1 MRTFKTLLFIAFLFA
16 GFSAFAQNGLTG
28 KIIDTTSG
36 SALPGAVIYIPDLKV
51 AAQSSPD
58 GSYAINNIPQGTFV
72 VEVHILGYKV
82 ISMPIKIEGATTQNF
97 TLIAS
102 EFQEDE
108 VVVTGN
114 SKAAEEEHNPQPT
127 ADVTNEFI
135 NQHSST
141 NVIDAIAT
149 TPGVSVITDGQSIGK
164 PIIRGLGYNR
174 VLTINDGV
182 EQVDQPWFDEFGI
195 EADPDAVNR
204 YEILKGPGSLAYGS
218 DAISGVL
225 NLIPEDPLP
234 AGQTKGD
241 VLFNYQTNNGL
252 INNMFHLAGT
262 SMSGVS
268 WSARVDNIRAH
279 AYQDPYDGYVLNSQF
294 SNFNADGT
302 IGVHK
307 KWGYTQLH
315 ASYFYMNTGI
325 VDGTRDS
332 VGNQLMPVYYT
343 GITPTPPFPFAYVEP
358 NQQDQRT
365 YTPFVIYQYIH
376 HYKLVWDN
384 SIAVGDGAIKAIF
397 SYQRNQR
404 EEMNDPTQPNV
415 PIIYY
420 NSNAVTYDA
429 RYVAPQIGNFNFSVG
444 ANGVYQNSQSLGFV
458 QLIPDYN
465 YMQIGGFAIAS
476 EKIGKLTLSGGIRYD
491 MRTFTGEERWVS
503 TDTLTPQVPVAPNTP
518 NSFEEF
524 TPFTSHFSGMSGS
537 IGGTYDFTKNVYA
550 KLNIARGWRA
560 PNVNECG
567 ADGVH
572 DGTVVFEIGDNNI
585 KPETS
590 LEEDIAFGVNSKDVN
605 FEVDGFGNT
614 ISNFIYAKGL
624 LSALGGDSVSN
635 ALSVNGTLFPDAPVF
650 KYVNGNAQLEGG
662 EVTLDIHPSTM
673 KWLEINSTLSYV
685 TGGLTGIS
693 DSTKYLPFVPPMRI
707 TGDLI
712 FHIGKVCSFINDA
725 YLRVGVISVAQQ
737 SNVYR
742 EAAIYTALSSST
754 TPFEYAASQN
764 AEAGYTLFNAG
775 FGGHILKHNGKEAS
789 ELFVVCNNMFNT
801 GYMDYM
807 SRFKYYPVNPA
818 TDRVGVFN
826 MGRNISIKL
835 IVPINFNE
843 KSAAVADKD

>member
-1 MRTFKTLLFIAFLFA
+1 MRTSKIFLSIAFIIA
-16 GFSAFAQNGLTG
+16 GISAFAQNGLTG
-28 KIIDTTSG
+28 KIID
-36 SALPGAVIYIPDLKV
+36 SANGNSLPGAGIYIPDLKV
-51 AAQSSPD
+51 AAQSNTD
-58 GSYAINNIPQGTFV
+58 GTYSINDIPKGTFV

-82 ISMPIKIEGATTQNF
+82 VSEAIKIDGIVNQNF
-97 TLIAS
+97 SLLAS

-114 SKAAEEEHNPQPT
+114 SKANEEEHNPQPT
-127 ADVTNEFI
+127 TDVTNEYL

-149 TPGVSVITDGQSIGK
+149 APGVAVITDGQSIGK

-195 EADPDAVNR
+195 EADGDAVNR

-252 INNMFHLAGT
+252 INNMAHIAGT
-262 SMSGVS
+262 SMSGIS
-268 WSARVDNIRAH
+268 WSARVDNTMAH
-279 AYQDPYDGYVLNSQF
+279 AYQNPYDGYVLNSQF

-302 IGVHK
+302 IGIHK
-307 KWGYTQLH
+307 GWGYSQLH

-358 NQQDQRT
+358 NQQDQQT

-384 SIAVGDGAIKAIF
+384 NIAVGNGAIKAIF

-404 EEMNDPTQPNV
+404 EEMNDPTQPNL

-420 NSNAVTYDA
+420 NSNGLTYDA

-444 ANGVYQNSQSLGFV
+444 ANGVYQNSQSLGLV
-458 QLIPDYN
+458 QLIPNYN

-476 EKIGKLTLSGGIRYD
+476 EKLGKLNLSGGFRYD
-491 MRTFTGEERWVS
+491 TRTFTGEEHWVS
-503 TDTLTPQVPVAPNTP
+503 TDTLTPQVPVAPNSP

-524 TPFTSHFSGMSGS
+524 HPFTTVFSGMSWS

-550 KLNIARGWRA
+550 KVNIAQGWRA

-572 DGTVVFEIGDNNI
+572 DGTVVFEVGNNTI
-585 KPETS
+585 KPETNI
-590 LEEDIAFGVNSKDVN
+590 EEDVAFGINSKDVN
-605 FEVDGFGNT
+605 FEIDGFINT
-614 ISNFIYAKGL
+614 INNFIYAKG
-624 LSALGGDSVSN
+624 SDSVSN
-635 ALSVNGTLFPDAPVF
+635 LLSVNGTLFPDAPVF
-650 KYVNGNAQLEGG
+650 NYVNGNAQLEGG
-662 EVTLDIHPSTM
+662 EITLDIHPSGL
-673 KWLEINSTLSYV
+673 KWLEVNSTVSYV
-685 TGGLTGIS
+685 TGGLTGIN
-693 DSTKYLPFVPPMRI
+693 DSTKYIPFVPPMRI
-707 TGDLI
+707 TADLI
-712 FHIGKVCSFINDA
+712 FHFGKICSFISDA
-725 YLRVGVISVAQQ
+725 YFRFGVMNVAQQ

-742 EAAIYTALSSST
+742 EAAIYTALSSSS
-754 TPFEYAASQN
+754 TPYEYAASQN
-764 AEAGYTLFNAG
+764 AQAGYTLFNAG
-775 FGGHILKHNGKEAS
+775 LGGHILKNNGKEAC
-789 ELFVVCNNMFNT
+789 ELFVMCNNIT
-801 GYMDYM
+801 DVGYMDYM
-807 SRFKYYPVNPA
+807 SRFKYYPVNPL
-818 TDRVGVFN
+818 TNRVGVFN
-826 MGRNISIKL
+826 MGRNLSVKL
-835 IVPINFNE
+835 IIPIDFSG
-843 KSAAVADKD
+843 KSSAKDSD